1 MLLLRHVARRP
12 HCQTRLVL
20 IDNHPEE
27 MTRSK
32 LWLPFVCCFLLT
44 RLAAQTAGPEDL
56 YIHFNKS
63 FYVSGEHIWAKVY
76 FLGPLPE
83 EASAVVYLDLIA
95 PDGTVLVSD
104 RLRRTG
110 KYALWDRQI
119 PYEWPSAYYLVRV
132 YTRWNLQFGNDF
144 VYTELLPIY
153 HFPDEPVERPDEW
166 GATKQGEAPAG
177 PAGSGGL
184 QIELLPLR
192 ETARSGEEVT
202 LEFRVTDQAGRP
214 VDASLSASVLDLDWL
229 PEEADRPYRLADI
242 WQRGRPEAKPGGAA
256 IPSEKT
262 LVYRG
267 RASDPDSGEP
277 LSTNYLSVHTTPAD
291 QYFLVKC
298 RDGAFEFSLPLFE
311 GPQVVQLHDLN
322 PFQPAIVAAE
332 LEETAAP
339 VLDYQLLTAEPVRTP
354 AIDRYL
360 YLLRKQR
367 KLREL
372 FDVPL
377 REYPVAVP
385 GPLRDFEPNVRY
397 RIENYQ
403 AMEDIEEFLNEI
415 ILRSRIEREGE
426 RISLKLYNPKTKRLF
441 PNSVWFWIDGY
452 LTPDA
457 RTLFD
462 LPLSAIDRLELFTE
476 KETIISQ
483 FEPTLAGAG
492 VMAVFTK
499 DRELPLRI
507 REAPNNLDIEGLHRP
522 AAFDPVV
529 PGPDDAW
536 PDLRPV
542 VHWAPELQ
550 SGTDGRMSF
559 TFRATSAVGR
569 LLLQVEGVS
578 TEGLPGVLRAVVE
591 VRR

>member
-242 WQRGRPEAKPGGAA
+242 WQRGRPEALAQAIRAESFEPGSHG
-256 IPSEKT
+256 P
-262 LVYRG
+262 G
-267 RASDPDSGEP
+267 REMPDPDFRVGLGLE
-277 LSTNYLSVHTTPAD
+277 
-291 QYFLVKC
+291 
-298 RDGAFEFSLPLFE
+298 
-311 GPQVVQLHDLN
+311 
-322 PFQPAIVAAE
+322 IE
-332 LEETAAP
+332 LELGIADPARQSEHGADESPDRVFGAIDGAAP
-339 VLDYQLLTAEPVRTP
+339 VQSVVTLQ
-354 AIDRYL
+354 
-360 YLLRKQR
+360 
-367 KLREL
+367 
-372 FDVPL
+372 
-377 REYPVAVP
+377 AV
-385 GPLRDFEPNVRY
+385 
-397 RIENYQ
+397 
-403 AMEDIEEFLNEI
+403 
-415 ILRSRIEREGE
+415 
-426 RISLKLYNPKTKRLF
+426 
-441 PNSVWFWIDGY
+441 
-452 LTPDA
+452 
-457 RTLFD
+457 
-462 LPLSAIDRLELFTE
+462 
-476 KETIISQ
+476 
-483 FEPTLAGAG
+483 
-492 VMAVFTK
+492 
-499 DRELPLRI
+499 
-507 REAPNNLDIEGLHRP
+507 EAPDRFVERGKLATEDLTVERFLAHR
-522 AAFDPVV
+522 
-529 PGPDDAW
+529 
-536 PDLRPV
+536 LRTDR
-542 VHWAPELQ
+542 Q
-550 SGTDGRMSF
+550 SPRCI
-559 TFRATSAVGR
+559 
-569 LLLQVEGVS
+569 
-578 TEGLPGVLRAVVE
+578 
-591 VRR
+591 